1 MLYNFPTLIG
11 LGREMVYKRTQGK
24 SWGPQGPSVLG
35 AMMKKIFSLGLALG
49 LLLAALSISPTPAAA
64 QNAGFVSSV
73 MSRMSKSQQSLRTL
87 RANISMW
94 KYNAQLREEDAYQGI
109 VLYIPGPG
117 GTSASFMRLEWTS
130 PQHETLAVAKGSY
143 MFYRPRL
150 GTVIVGNTRS
160 VGGSKNNDVLQLM
173 GMSAAQLRTRFGEFQ
188 DQREETLGGGVWT
201 QHFRVTPKGAASYK
215 YIEVWVDK
223 EGFPV
228 QTKMVEKNDDA
239 TTVRLT
245 NVQKNQTI
253 PLDEF
258 TLKLDANVKRV
269 RG

>member
-1 MLYNFPTLIG
+1 
-11 LGREMVYKRTQGK
+11 
-24 SWGPQGPSVLG
+24 
-35 AMMKKIFSLGLALG
+35 MMKKIFSFRLAIG
-49 LLLAALSISPTPAAA
+49 LLVTALSISSAPTANA
-64 QNAGFVSSV
+64 QSAGLVSSLV
-73 MSRMSKSQQSLRTL
+73 SRMEKNRLNLKTL

-94 KYNAQLREEDAYQGI
+94 KYNAQLREEDTYQGVI
-109 VLYIPGPG
+109 LYIPGPG
-117 GTSASFMRLEWTS
+117 GSRASLMRLEWTS
-130 PQHETLAVAKGSY
+130 PQHETLTVSKGSY

-150 GTVIVGNTRS
+150 NIVIVGTTSS
-160 VGGSKNNDVLQLM
+160 VGGSGNNDVLQLM
-173 GMSAAQLRTRFGEFQ
+173 GMSAAQLRTKFGEFQ
-188 DQREETLGGGVWT
+188 DVRDETLGGGVWT

-215 YIEVWVDK
+215 YIEVWVDR

-253 PLDEF
+253 PPGEFILNLDSS
-258 TLKLDANVKRV
+258 VKRV

>member
-1 MLYNFPTLIG
+1 
-11 LGREMVYKRTQGK
+11 
-24 SWGPQGPSVLG
+24 
-35 AMMKKIFSLGLALG
+35 MKKIFSLGLVIG
-49 LLLAALSISPTPAAA
+49 LLLTALSISSTPTANA
-64 QNAGFVSSV
+64 QSAGLVSSILG
-73 MSRMSKSQQSLRTL
+73 RMEKNGRSLKTL
-87 RANISMW
+87 RANITMW
-94 KYNAQLREEDAYQGI
+94 KYNAQLRDEDTYQGV

-117 GTSASFMRLEWTS
+117 GSRASFMRLEWTS
-130 PQHETLAVAKGSY
+130 PQHETLAISKGSY

-150 GTVIVGNTRS
+150 NTVIVGTTGS
-160 VGGSKNNDVLQLM
+160 VKEAKNNDVLQLM
-173 GMSAAQLRTRFGEFQ
+173 GMSATQLRTRFGDLQ
-188 DQREETLGGGVWT
+188 DVRDETLGGGVWT

-253 PLDEF
+253 SPAEF
-258 TLKLDANVKRV
+258 ILNLDASVKRV
-269 RG
+269 KG

>member
-1 MLYNFPTLIG
+1 
-11 LGREMVYKRTQGK
+11 
-24 SWGPQGPSVLG
+24 
-35 AMMKKIFSLGLALG
+35 MKKIFFLGLAVG
-49 LLLAALSISPTPAAA
+49 LLLTALSISSTPTANA
-64 QNAGFVSSV
+64 QSAGLVSSIV
-73 MSRMSKSQQSLRTL
+73 GRMEKSGRSLKTL
-87 RANISMW
+87 RANITMW
-94 KYNAQLREEDAYQGI
+94 KYNAQLHDEDTYQGL

-117 GTSASFMRLEWTS
+117 GSQASFMRLEWTS
-130 PQHETLAVAKGSY
+130 PQHETLAISKGSY

-160 VGGSKNNDVLQLM
+160 VGGAKNSDVLQLM
-173 GMSAAQLRTRFGEFQ
+173 GMSAAQLRTRFGELQ
-188 DQREETLGGGVWT
+188 DVRDETLGGGVWT
-201 QHFRVTPKGAASYK
+201 QHFRATPKGAASYK

-253 PLDEF
+253 SPTEF
-258 TLKLDANVKRV
+258 ILNLDASVKRV
-269 RG
+269 KG

>member
-1 MLYNFPTLIG
+1 
-11 LGREMVYKRTQGK
+11 
-24 SWGPQGPSVLG
+24 
-35 AMMKKIFSLGLALG
+35 MKKIFSFGLAVG
-49 LLLAALSISPTPAAA
+49 LLLTALSISSTPTAKA
-64 QNAGFVSSV
+64 QSAGLVSSIL
-73 MSRMSKSQQSLRTL
+73 SRMDKNKQSLKTL

-94 KYNAQLREEDAYQGI
+94 KYNAQLRDEDTYQGV
-109 VLYIPGPG
+109 VLYIPGLG
-117 GTSASFMRLEWTS
+117 GSRAAFMRLEWTS
-130 PQHETLAVAKGSY
+130 PQHETLAISKGSY

-150 GTVIVGNTRS
+150 NTVIVGTTSS
-160 VGGSKNNDVLQLM
+160 VGGAKNNDVLQLM
-173 GMSAAQLRTRFGEFQ
+173 SMSAAQLRTRFGEFQ
-188 DQREETLGGGVWT
+188 DVRDETLDGVWT

-253 PLDEF
+253 PPGEF
-258 TLKLDANVKRV
+258 ILNLDASVKRV
-269 RG
+269 KG

>member
-1 MLYNFPTLIG
+1 M
-11 LGREMVYKRTQGK
+11 R
-24 SWGPQGPSVLG
+24 
-35 AMMKKIFSLGLALG
+35 KIFSFGLAVG
-49 LLLAALSISPTPAAA
+49 LLLTALSISSTPTANA
-64 QNAGFVSSV
+64 QSAGLVSSILN
-73 MSRMSKSQQSLRTL
+73 RMEKGKQSMKTL
-87 RANISMW
+87 RANITMW
-94 KYNAQLREEDAYQGI
+94 KYNAQLRDEDTYQGV
-109 VLYIPGPG
+109 VLYIPGLG
-117 GTSASFMRLEWTS
+117 GSRAAFMRLEWTS
-130 PQHETLAVAKGSY
+130 PQHETLAISKGSY

-150 GTVIVGNTRS
+150 NTVIVGTTSS
-160 VGGSKNNDVLQLM
+160 VGGAKNNDVLQLM
-173 GMSAAQLRTRFGEFQ
+173 SMSAAQLRTRFGEFQ
-188 DQREETLGGGVWT
+188 DVRDETLGGGVWT

-258 TLKLDANVKRV
+258 TLKLDSNVKRV
-269 RG
+269 KG